1 MTINTIML
9 AIFLLMVVFVFGLTL
24 VLSVEIFQAIGFKQK
39 TAVLINMAV
48 CVAAS
53 LIVAWTYA

>member
-9 AIFLLMVVFVFGLTL
+9 AIFLPMVVFVFGLAL

-39 TAVLINMAV
+39 SAVLINTAV
-48 CVAAS
+48 YIAAL
-53 LIVAWTYA
+53 LIVTWKYV